1 MFFFK
6 EITVDNGKQAPNL
19 IETRRYFLVN
29 SNNVFIHLFLTG
41 PSALV
46 AHILEMTSPPLCYGR
61 THVRAICNENL
72 KCAVPK
78 SKRAR
83 TRRPETS
90 LLRHVCK
97 KKTCQ
102 WTPRAHYSI
111 M

>member
-1 MFFFK
+1 M
-6 EITVDNGKQAPNL
+6 
-19 IETRRYFLVN
+19 N
-29 SNNVFIHLFLTG
+29 SNSVFIHLFLTG
-41 PSALV
+41 QSVA
-46 AHILEMTSPPLCYGR
+46 AHILEMTSPTLSYGR

-97 KKTCQ
+97 KKHVNGRLKHIT
-102 WTPRAHYSI
+102 A
-111 M
+111 